1 MEHIEAMKLILPH
14 VTHKDVQ
21 RYLENA
27 FPNEAGGFL
36 IGKLDGGSD
45 VRVVTEIRYVENVF
59 ETEEQYHRYLMDE
72 GAFQAAEDYADEHG
86 LVLMGY
92 FHSHP
97 NSPAI
102 PSEFDRV
109 HALPNFVYLIVS
121 VQDGQA
127 VESLVWLLADDR
139 SRFNPVAFEEKSI
152 IIPGGNSHV

>member
-1 MEHIEAMKLILPH
+1 MEHVGAMKLILPH
-14 VTHKDVQ
+14 VLHTNVRRH
-21 RYLENA
+21 LEKA

-36 IGKLDGGSD
+36 IGKFDGESD
-45 VRVVTEIRYVENVF
+45 DRVVTEIRYVDNVF
-59 ETEEQYHRYLMDE
+59 ETEEQYHRYVMDE
-72 GAFQAAEDYADEHG
+72 GAFQAAEDYADERG

-121 VQDGQA
+121 VQDGRA
-127 VESLVWLLADDR
+127 VESLAWLLADDR
-139 SRFNPVAFEEKSI
+139 SRFDPVAFEEKRSV
-152 IIPGGNSHV
+152 IPGG

>member
-1 MEHIEAMKLILPH
+1 MEHVGAMKLILPH
-14 VTHKDVQ
+14 VLHTDVR
-21 RYLENA
+21 RYLETA

-36 IGKLDGGSD
+36 IGAFDGGSD
-45 VRVVTEIRYVENVF
+45 VRVVTEIRYVDNVF

-72 GAFQAAEDYADEHG
+72 GAFQAAEDYADERG

-121 VQDGQA
+121 VQDGRA
-127 VESLVWLLADDR
+127 AESLVWALADDR
-139 SRFNPVAFEEKSI
+139 SRFDPVVLEEKSTV
-152 IIPGGNSHV
+152 IPGG

>member
-1 MEHIEAMKLILPH
+1 MKLILPH
-14 VTHKDVQ
+14 GLHTDVR

-36 IGKLDGGSD
+36 IGKLDGGSE
-45 VRVVTEIRYVENVF
+45 VRAVTEMRYVDNIF

-72 GAFQAAEDYADEHG
+72 GAFQAAEDYADDHG
-86 LVLMGY
+86 LVLIGY

-121 VQDGQA
+121 VRDGRA
-127 VESLVWLLADDR
+127 AESLAWLLVDDR
-139 SRFNPVAFEEKSI
+139 SRFDPVAFEDKSTVI
-152 IIPGGNSHV
+152 SGG

>member
-1 MEHIEAMKLILPH
+1 MEHVGAMKLILPH
-14 VTHKDVQ
+14 VLHTDIR

-36 IGKLDGGSD
+36 IGELDSGSD
-45 VRVVTEIRYVENVF
+45 ARVMTEIRYVDNVF
-59 ETEEQYHRYLMDE
+59 ETEEQYHRYLMDA
-72 GAFQAAEDYADEHG
+72 GAFQAAEDYADERG

-109 HALPNFVYLIVS
+109 HALPNFAYLIVS
-121 VQDGQA
+121 VQDGRA
-127 VESLVWLLADDR
+127 EESLVWLLADDR
-139 SRFNPVAFEEKSI
+139 SRFDPVAFEEKSTV
-152 IIPGGNSHV
+152 IPGG